1 MLGNKKVDPMC
12 SPQSRFVRL
21 ITSPRGSTAPESL
34 ALVINRTPELLGNE
48 SCGSQDE
55 DDDGEVPM
63 G

>member
-1 MLGNKKVDPMC
+1 MC
-12 SPQSRFVRL
+12 SPLSRFVRL

-48 SCGSQDE
+48 SCGLQDE
-55 DDDGEVPM
+55 YDDGEVPM